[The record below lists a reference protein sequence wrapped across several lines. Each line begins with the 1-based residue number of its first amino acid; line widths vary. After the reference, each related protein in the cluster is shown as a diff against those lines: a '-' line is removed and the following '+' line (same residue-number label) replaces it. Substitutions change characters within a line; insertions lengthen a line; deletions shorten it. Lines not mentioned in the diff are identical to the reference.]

1 MRAFIVLVSFIYGG
15 NISFTSVIIMA
26 SQKRT
31 QVKQQKKRGRKK
43 KAPKNQRAVWVWLDT
58 PQMVDEWKKSAKESN
73 VPTSTFVKEI
83 VEKHLASQGAIT
95 TRSALEYKLKDA
107 VQRVRDLRN
116 ENLELN
122 KKLERMNT
130 LLDRYEEQIKKSQ
143 NDRFLDDEFTGIRDF
158 RQELV
163 DLLKEKHQIKEEKI
177 LDFLHIRPG
186 DGKGVKAI
194 GKQIEILLEYG
205 LIIRYK
211 GGYLW
216 KG

>member
-1 MRAFIVLVSFIYGG
+1 MLYMVTNKSTR
-15 NISFTSVIIMA
+15 
-26 SQKRT
+26 
-31 QVKQQKKRGRKK
+31 VKQQKKRGRKP

-58 PQMVDEWKKSAKESN
+58 PSMVDEWKKMAKESN
-73 VPTSTFVKEI
+73 VSTSTFVKEI

-95 TRSALEYKLKDA
+95 TRGTIEDQLKET
-107 VQRVRDLRN
+107 VQQVGELRA
-116 ENLELN
+116 ENIELN

-130 LLDRYEEQIKKSQ
+130 LLDKYEDQIKESQ
-143 NDRFLDDEFTGIRDF
+143 NNKFLDGKFSGIRDF
-158 RQELV
+158 REELV

-177 LDFLHIRPG
+177 LDMLHIEPS
-186 DGKGVKAI
+186 DSKGIKAI

-205 LIIRYK
+205 LIKRYK